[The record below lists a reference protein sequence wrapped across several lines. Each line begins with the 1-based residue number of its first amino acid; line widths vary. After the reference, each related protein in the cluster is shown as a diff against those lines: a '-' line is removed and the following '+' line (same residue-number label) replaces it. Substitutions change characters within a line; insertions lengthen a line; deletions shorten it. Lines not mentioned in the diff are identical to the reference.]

1 VQINAFVPTAGV
13 VLADDAVNAVGVPQ
27 VEIHLPPL
35 QDNQVHN
42 STAPILLCVS
52 TENGKEHDPQ
62 LFIMVHDADDQLR
75 GRVEQLWIWDDLPN
89 RPLKWQVFSLM
100 LPFLVFGAGTYTF
113 GVYAGPDDQPDQA
126 LASFLI
132 PIFLDAQAIRP
143 HER

>member
-1 VQINAFVPTAGV
+1 MQINAFVPTAGV

-52 TENGKEHDPQ
+52 TENGSEHDPQ

-75 GRVEQLWIWDDLPN
+75 GTVEQLWIWDDLPN

>member
-1 VQINAFVPTAGV
+1 MPSMPSVSRRSRFTCRPF
-13 VLADDAVNAVGVPQ
+13 
-27 VEIHLPPL
+27 E
-35 QDNQVHN
+35 DNQVHN

-52 TENGKEHDPQ
+52 TENGSEHDPQ

-75 GRVEQLWIWDDLPN
+75 GTVEQLWIWDDLPN

-113 GVYAGPDDQPDQA
+113 GVYAGPDDQTDQA

>member
-143 HER
+143 HEC

>member
-35 QDNQVHN
+35 QDNQFHN

-52 TENGKEHDPQ
+52 TENGSEHDPQ
-62 LFIMVHDADDQLR
+62 LFIMVHDADGQLR
-75 GRVEQLWIWDDLPN
+75 GRAQQLWIWDDLPN

-113 GVYAGPDDQPDQA
+113 GVYAGPDDQPGQA
-126 LASFLI
+126 LASFVI
-132 PIFLDAQAIRP
+132 PIFLDAPAIRP

>member
-1 VQINAFVPTAGV
+1 MQINAFVPTAGV

-143 HER
+143 HEC